1 MSEWEVIDSLDR
13 LQLDVIAES
22 LMFLILQNLVGRDKG
37 VCLVHLVLLLVSPLL
52 VHLLTLVVEK
62 VLLVV
67 SLLELA
73 VQLTV
78 LLLVDLVND
87 LAKKVVVVRSVEV
100 HLFVE
105 TVSHFAVDETLQVG
119 VRDVVDLQRMG

>member
-1 MSEWEVIDSLDR
+1 MGEWEVIDSLDR
-13 LQLDVIAES
+13 LQLDVVAVT

-37 VCLVHLVLLLVSPLL
+37 VCLVHLVLLLVISLL

-62 VLLVV
+62 VLFIV

-78 LLLVDLVND
+78 FLLVDLVND
-87 LAKKVVVVRSVEV
+87 L
-100 HLFVE
+100 
-105 TVSHFAVDETLQVG
+105 T
-119 VRDVVDLQRMG
+119 